1 MNNKQLYNPD
11 LAILP
16 ILVANWEDTPANSI
30 VVYQNNALRGKI
42 GSWEGRNLIELLD
55 VISNGNG
62 KEQLNNLI
70 INESLAISGTINA
83 TEIKF
88 HSHKCTDH
96 IQMTI
101 SDNTEINKIRDNEKR
116 TDLINS
122 FLNIGS
128 HELLTPLNVIL
139 SSTSWLL
146 QDGLSEEHKTS
157 IQYIDDYANSLSDIV
172 SEMLNM
178 IYEEKSDI
186 QQPDSVC
193 QQPLNISESIQKLLP
208 IIKNHIED
216 KDLLEISLKSNSC
229 ICMSE
234 HYFRDIMTEISI
246 NLRRNTPKGKPIK
259 ISTFDDTD
267 SINIIIE
274 NECYGIPT
282 DQLEKIFDPFYRYQ
296 DPNKHSSGYK
306 YGQGGIGMGL
316 TIIKKHL
323 THANGKTWFEN
334 KSEYAPDKE
343 NKVTM
348 HIQFPK

>member
-1 MNNKQLYNPD
+1 MKCKELFDPD
-11 LAILP
+11 LATFP
-16 ILVANWEDTPANSI
+16 IMVAKWKTSPLESTI
-30 VVYQNNALRGKI
+30 VYQNDVLREKI
-42 GSWEGRNLIELLD
+42 GSWEGKKLVGLLDLISEGSGGEKLKSLIE
-55 VISNGNG
+55 
-62 KEQLNNLI
+62 
-70 INESLAISGTINA
+70 NETLVLSGTIND
-83 TEIKF
+83 TEIKY

-96 IQMTI
+96 IQMAI
-101 SDNTEINKIRDNEKR
+101 SDNTEINKIRDKEQR

-146 QDGLSEEHKTS
+146 QDGLSAEHKAS

-178 IYEEKSDI
+178 IYEEKSGI

-193 QQPLNISESIQKLLP
+193 QQPLNVSESIQKLLP

-216 KDLLEISLKSNSC
+216 EDLLEISLNSNSC

-234 HYFRDIMTEISI
+234 KYFRDIITEISI
-246 NLRRNTPKGKPIK
+246 NLRRNTPKGKSIK
-259 ISTFDDTD
+259 ISTFDTND
-267 SINIIIE
+267 SINIVIE
-274 NECYGIPT
+274 NKCHGIPT
-282 DQLEKIFDPFYRYQ
+282 DQLDKVFDPLYRYQ
-296 DPNKHSSGYK
+296 DPNKHSSGYG

-323 THANGKTWFEN
+323 THANGKVWFEN
-334 KSEYAPDKE
+334 EFEYAPDKE
-343 NKVTM
+343 NKVIM
-348 HIQFPK
+348 HMQFPK

>member
-1 MNNKQLYNPD
+1 MSNKQLYNPD
-11 LAILP
+11 LAIFP
-16 ILVANWEDTPANSI
+16 IMVATWEATPANSTI
-30 VVYQNNALRGKI
+30 VYQNDALKDEIGIWKGGK
-42 GSWEGRNLIELLD
+42 LIDLLD
-55 VISNGNG
+55 VISDGHG
-62 KEQLNNLI
+62 EENLKI
-70 INESLAISGTINA
+70 LLDHKTLAISGTINDI
-83 TEIKF
+83 EIKY
-88 HSHKCTDH
+88 HSHKCINH
-96 IQMTI
+96 IQMAI
-101 SDNTEINKIRDNEKR
+101 SDNTEINKIRDKEKR

-216 KDLLEISLKSNSC
+216 EDLLEISLKSNSC

-234 HYFRDIMTEISI
+234 HYFSDIITEISI
-246 NLRRNTPKGKPIK
+246 NLRRNTPKGKSIK

-296 DPNKHSSGYK
+296 DPNKHSSGYE

-323 THANGKTWFEN
+323 THANGKVWFEN
-334 KSEYAPDKE
+334 ESEYAPDKE
-343 NKVTM
+343 NKVIM